1 MPQYSIRGHE
11 VHFPHQPYGVQL
23 SFMEKMLRTLD
34 EQGNALLEAPTGC
47 GKTLSLLCAAL
58 AWQAKRKREL
68 QERAAARLRRQVE
81 GGGSGDGPG
90 PSTHSAAPE
99 AAAGGSGGSRGR
111 ERRSHRDKAG
121 GKAPGKGAHGNADD
135 SMSEDDDDA
144 TDFEPNAA
152 GAEGAD
158 IKKGSRKPGG
168 SDLKHQDAAA
178 GAQEEQGAGAG
189 AAEEDEEGEPP
200 KLPRIFFATR
210 THSQIAQVVRE
221 LKRTAYKPSMA
232 ILAAKQHYCINKAV
246 LRTGRVD
253 EECERLAREE
263 AFPCRFRN
271 KGGGK
276 QPMRVAVAA
285 QVHDIEELSSACA
298 KAKTCPYFTARDLAL
313 TAELVFCPYS
323 YLLDPVV
330 RAALG
335 LDVGSSV
342 LIFDEAHNMEDV
354 CREGGSMDLDL
365 DALREVEAAL
375 RLAAALTGRPEIY
388 EPLAEGCNRLVLWLA
403 RYEERPD
410 GMAASGFEE
419 HEAVWQ
425 GPRALTALDEMGLS
439 SHMVAE
445 LWRAYEQ
452 AKAFEEKATFTTEG
466 DAANEAVPANV
477 RRPGVGGGA
486 LGIVGR
492 LLTVLR
498 LLYAPAPPPPQP
510 LQPRHG
516 AHMHPH
522 ASGQPHHH
530 HHQQQQQQQRQ
541 RYPGQ
546 PHPGAAAGPCPGG
559 AGAAGGGAAGALA
572 AGGGFIPSG
581 PSPTGGGPAGPGGG
595 APRMPLPPPPG
606 PLQRDN
612 SGDYRV
618 VVKRWIAHGAKD
630 RRKARSRLRGA
641 AGDDEAAAAAAPG
654 PGAAVSLSLWC
665 FNPAVAFRHLADKA
679 HSVVLTSGTLAPL
692 DSFASELGTE
702 FHVRL
707 EAPHVVDMG
716 RQVWAGVVPRG
727 PGGGV
732 LSSTFK
738 EAATFRFQDEA
749 GEAVLRYCQVIPDG
763 VLMFVPSYGLLDK
776 LVTRWKATGLWSRLE
791 GCKTLV
797 TEGREAGKGFEDA
810 MSRYYAAVRSG
821 RGGLFMAICR
831 GKASEGIDFADQ
843 HARGV
848 ILLGI
853 PFPAVKDTKVRLKK
867 EYNDAGSG
875 PTSGR
880 PPSQRLLSGDAWY
893 SQQAFRALNQAVGR
907 CIRHKYDWGAI
918 ILLDERF
925 RGPGRQQQLSRW
937 VRAAVKVHES
947 FDASVADLSA
957 FYRSLTADPPRP
969 PPPPPVEDAP
979 ASDAKGV
986 AASSAAAG
994 KAGAAGS
1001 GKAGVKGGKGGKPG
1015 IELRYEEDV
1024 ITPGGP
1030 RGGGTGKGSGAAV
1043 APGCRP
1049 FEQFRMAAGGG
1060 VAAGG
1065 QVGAEAAPGGGAGA
1079 ATAGGGGTSRPITSY
1094 FGQVAPAPAAGQT
1107 VVAAAGAVDG
1117 PALGVPAS
1125 CGGSGADASCS
1136 EASGPAGGTPANL
1149 WGRHSGH
1156 TPPLPQQKPWQQQR
1170 QQQSWQAAPHHGSAG
1185 LVAQQPTQQYHAPP
1199 PGQPQQ
1205 LQPPQPQPHSWQ
1217 GQLPPPQQAQ
1227 AGPGAAAGPPP
1238 PQHQGWQRQ
1247 PTQWRSHP
1255 PPPPQQQQQQP
1266 WSDASATAPPP
1277 THSWL
1282 PHQQRH
1288 QPQQQHQHALQ
1299 PLPQQPQPHQPA
1311 TSSRGGWSQAPGL
1324 QAQPQGPQAQQ
1335 PQQPQQPP
1343 VCMGPPGTWHAPST
1357 RGGMMHGS
1365 WQPAPQQHQQHQ
1377 QWPQQ
1382 QQAPQQPHPSPL
1394 QHQAGAAAAVAG
1406 RSPLPGGLDYAR
1418 VVSPAPP
1425 SAGRR
1430 SLEPPPAS
1438 PLCAQV
1444 PPQVSPL
1451 PHGSTP
1457 PPVQHWQ
1464 PQLLG
1469 PQRQQ
1474 QGQRQQQIGSCLPPA
1489 HVQRAAQQLA
1499 ATTSPPRTFEPAGQ
1513 QSGNAA
1519 GPIQHPASARHATP
1533 AASGAWQQP
1542 NASHPHALHYQYL
1555 DTHQQQPHHQHA
1567 GPPPQP
1573 QGGLRGPGTG
1583 GQPQGPSGGQPL
1595 QQQPLQQQQQQ
1606 QQQQPSGG
1614 GGGWSGQ
1621 VREHHPPQH
1630 WQQAPGSSGAPAAAQ
1645 LHPQHQYQHQ
1655 LPPQS
1660 LSGCGWNAPP
1670 PAGLAGPAQP
1680 LQCRDPNVPP
1690 QQPYAGNTSGQHG
1703 GAWRGGGPASAQP
1716 VPGPASVWVAK
1727 PGAGGGSDAPAVAG
1741 KAGGAVT
1748 TAAGVAKTPVV
1759 PQGRPVKRY
1768 TSNRLREAADKR
1780 SRLQERSGGEAS
1792 APVGPQ
1798 GQRRP
1803 SAGVHAGAGA
1813 RAGDAWD
1820 ADDDDDFV

>member
-135 SMSEDDDDA
+135 S
-144 TDFEPNAA
+144 
-152 GAEGAD
+152 
-158 IKKGSRKPGG
+158 I
-168 SDLKHQDAAA
+168 
-178 GAQEEQGAGAG
+178 
-189 AAEEDEEGEPP
+189 
-200 KLPRIFFATR
+200 
-210 THSQIAQVVRE
+210 QIAQVVRE

-466 DAANEAVPANV
+466 DAANEAVPAN
-477 RRPGVGGGA
+477 
-486 LGIVGR
+486 
-492 LLTVLR
+492 
-498 LLYAPAPPPPQP
+498 
-510 LQPRHG
+510 
-516 AHMHPH
+516 
-522 ASGQPHHH
+522 
-530 HHQQQQQQQRQ
+530 
-541 RYPGQ
+541 
-546 PHPGAAAGPCPGG
+546 
-559 AGAAGGGAAGALA
+559 
-572 AGGGFIPSG
+572 
-581 PSPTGGGPAGPGGG
+581 
-595 APRMPLPPPPG
+595 
-606 PLQRDN
+606 RDN

-630 RRKARSRLRGA
+630 RRKA
-641 AGDDEAAAAAAPG
+641 
-654 PGAAVSLSLWC
+654 
-665 FNPAVAFRHLADKA
+665 
-679 HSVVLTSGTLAPL
+679 SGTLAPL

-937 VRAAVKVHES
+937 VRAAVK
-947 FDASVADLSA
+947 
-957 FYRSLTADPPRP
+957 
-969 PPPPPVEDAP
+969 
-979 ASDAKGV
+979 
-986 AASSAAAG
+986 
-994 KAGAAGS
+994 AGAAGS

-1065 QVGAEAAPGGGAGA
+1065 
-1079 ATAGGGGTSRPITSY
+1079 
-1094 FGQVAPAPAAGQT
+1094 
-1107 VVAAAGAVDG
+1107 
-1117 PALGVPAS
+1117 
-1125 CGGSGADASCS
+1125 
-1136 EASGPAGGTPANL
+1136 
-1149 WGRHSGH
+1149 
-1156 TPPLPQQKPWQQQR
+1156 
-1170 QQQSWQAAPHHGSAG
+1170 
-1185 LVAQQPTQQYHAPP
+1185 
-1199 PGQPQQ
+1199 
-1205 LQPPQPQPHSWQ
+1205 
-1217 GQLPPPQQAQ
+1217 
-1227 AGPGAAAGPPP
+1227 
-1238 PQHQGWQRQ
+1238 
-1247 PTQWRSHP
+1247 
-1255 PPPPQQQQQQP
+1255 
-1266 WSDASATAPPP
+1266 
-1277 THSWL
+1277 
-1282 PHQQRH
+1282 
-1288 QPQQQHQHALQ
+1288 
-1299 PLPQQPQPHQPA
+1299 
-1311 TSSRGGWSQAPGL
+1311 
-1324 QAQPQGPQAQQ
+1324 
-1335 PQQPQQPP
+1335 
-1343 VCMGPPGTWHAPST
+1343 
-1357 RGGMMHGS
+1357 
-1365 WQPAPQQHQQHQ
+1365 
-1377 QWPQQ
+1377 
-1382 QQAPQQPHPSPL
+1382 
-1394 QHQAGAAAAVAG
+1394 
-1406 RSPLPGGLDYAR
+1406 
-1418 VVSPAPP
+1418 
-1425 SAGRR
+1425 
-1430 SLEPPPAS
+1430 
-1438 PLCAQV
+1438 QV

-1573 QGGLRGPGTG
+1573 QG
-1583 GQPQGPSGGQPL
+1583 
-1595 QQQPLQQQQQQ
+1595 
-1606 QQQQPSGG
+1606 
-1614 GGGWSGQ
+1614 
-1621 VREHHPPQH
+1621 
-1630 WQQAPGSSGAPAAAQ
+1630 
-1645 LHPQHQYQHQ
+1645 
-1655 LPPQS
+1655 
-1660 LSGCGWNAPP
+1660 
-1670 PAGLAGPAQP
+1670 
-1680 LQCRDPNVPP
+1680 
-1690 QQPYAGNTSGQHG
+1690 
-1703 GAWRGGGPASAQP
+1703 
-1716 VPGPASVWVAK
+1716 
-1727 PGAGGGSDAPAVAG
+1727 
-1741 KAGGAVT
+1741 
-1748 TAAGVAKTPVV
+1748 
-1759 PQGRPVKRY
+1759 
-1768 TSNRLREAADKR
+1768 
-1780 SRLQERSGGEAS
+1780 
-1792 APVGPQ
+1792 
-1798 GQRRP
+1798 
-1803 SAGVHAGAGA
+1803 
-1813 RAGDAWD
+1813 DAWD